1 MGFVR
6 LCIAG
11 GGTGGHVFPALA
23 TAAAVRTRARE
34 AVLLFVGT
42 ASGLEARL
50 VPAAGH
56 PFETIRVRG
65 LTGKALT
72 DRLAALAVLPGAL
85 WQSRRIL
92 RRFRPDVV
100 LGVGGYVAGPVLAA
114 AALGGTPTVL
124 HEQNAIPGLTNRL
137 LCRVATAVAVS
148 FEAARAHLP
157 ARRVVVTGNP
167 VRADLFGH
175 PREAS
180 REAFGLSRDR
190 TTLLVFGGS
199 QGARRLNEAMREAA
213 EALAVRRADLQLL
226 HVTGERDREAVAAAY
241 AAVHLRAVVLPF
253 IEAMGAAYAAA
264 DLVICRAGATTVAEL
279 AALGKPAIL
288 VPFPHAAND
297 HQRHNA
303 AALAAG
309 GGALLIPERDLTG
322 ALLAERTL
330 ALSQDPVRLAM
341 MARAAAAAGR
351 PDAAERLAELLLEV
365 AGRAA
370 RREG

>member
-23 TAAAVRTRARE
+23 TAAAVRARARE
-34 AVLLFVGT
+34 AALLFVGT
-42 ASGLEARL
+42 ATGLEARL
-50 VPAAGH
+50 VPAAGY

-65 LTGKALT
+65 LKGKT
-72 DRLAALAVLPGAL
+72 ITERLAASLLLPLAFEE
-85 WQSRRIL
+85 SRRIL
-92 RRFRPDVV
+92 ARFAPDVV
-100 LGVGGYVAGPVLAA
+100 LGVGGYVAGPVLMA
-114 AALGGTPTVL
+114 AALGGRPTVL

-137 LCRVATAVAVS
+137 LSRVATAVAVGL
-148 FEAARAHLP
+148 EAARAHLP
-157 ARRVVVTGNP
+157 ARRIVVTGNP
-167 VRADLFGH
+167 IRADLFGH

-199 QGARRLNEAMREAA
+199 QGARRLNEAMREAV
-213 EALAVRRADLQLL
+213 EALAAPGAELQVL
-226 HVTGERDREAVAAAY
+226 HATGERDREAVAAAY
-241 AAVHLRAVVLPF
+241 AAARLRAVVVPF

-309 GGALLIPERDLTG
+309 GGAVLILEGDLNP
-322 ALLAERTL
+322 ALLAERIR
-330 ALSQDPVRLAM
+330 ALVQDPVRLAM

-351 PDAAERLAELLLEV
+351 PDAAERLADLLLEV
-365 AGRAA
+365 AGQAA
-370 RREG
+370 RRES